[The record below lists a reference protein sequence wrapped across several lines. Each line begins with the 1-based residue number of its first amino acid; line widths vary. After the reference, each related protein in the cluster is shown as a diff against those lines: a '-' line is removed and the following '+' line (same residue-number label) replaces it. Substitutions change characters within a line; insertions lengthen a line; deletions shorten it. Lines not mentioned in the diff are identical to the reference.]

1 MTTPA
6 EAVSNVT
13 PRKWGR
19 FNWEDPLLL
28 DSQLSEDERL
38 VRDTARQ
45 YAQEKLLPRIVEAY
59 NKEEGDRAIIDEMG
73 KLGFLGST
81 IHGYGCAGVNY
92 VCYGLIA
99 REIEAVDSSYRST
112 LSVQSSLVMWPIY
125 NYGTEEQLPWCT
137 TRDLGQ

>member
-19 FNWEDPLLL
+19 FDWEDPLLL

-45 YAQEKLLPRIVEAY
+45 YAQEKLMPRIVEAY
-59 NKEEGDRAIIDEMG
+59 NKEEGDRAIIV
-73 KLGFLGST
+73 LPQGSWT
-81 IHGYGCAGVNY
+81 V
-92 VCYGLIA
+92 V
-99 REIEAVDSSYRST
+99 
-112 LSVQSSLVMWPIY
+112 
-125 NYGTEEQLPWCT
+125 
-137 TRDLGQ
+137 